1 MNDAFE
7 LLDPR
12 NAQAFLKSFE
22 SEARRKGE
30 AHFLQGHVHELT
42 AEEPGMAYSA
52 VVKDG
57 RPYEVYLQ
65 YDPVEGWS
73 GDCSC
78 PTEFDCEH
86 VFAALRALL
95 AEHSTAA
102 VRNLS
107 AGVSSTAAWA
117 RSGAKPED
125 EANGLA
131 RRLMAALGRP
141 LKAEETK
148 FVRKVHTVFSRCRQN
163 RHITQWDFEE

>member
-95 AEHSTAA
+95 AEHSTAS
-102 VRNLS
+102 VRSLS
-107 AGVSSTAAWA
+107 AGTAGSRREK
-117 RSGAKPED
+117 RSKED
-125 EANGLA
+125 GESGGLA
-131 RRLMAALGRP
+131 RRVMAARRRP
-141 LKAEETK
+141 LGTQATQLRKAEHDLG
-148 FVRKVHTVFSRCRQN
+148 F
-163 RHITQWDFEE
+163 